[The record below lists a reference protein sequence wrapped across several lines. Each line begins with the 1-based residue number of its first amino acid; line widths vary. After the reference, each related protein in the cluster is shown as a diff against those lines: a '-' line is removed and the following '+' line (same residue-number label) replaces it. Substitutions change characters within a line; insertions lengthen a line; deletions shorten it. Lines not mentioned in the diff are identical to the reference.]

1 MKNRKLFMKY
11 TQPKAESSIGWKK
24 IYLALSLFC
33 AVAFVTGAF
42 LVPILAFAEKDVT
55 PETEEKSN
63 NTDEMNTN
71 LGDKNETLNELQDK
85 IRQYEKSISEK
96 QNEALTLESQI
107 GLIEEDIGKNKTK
120 IEKVKTELEK
130 LEYEIGEARLKIL
143 ESEEG
148 IDTKK
153 VQISGFLNKIY
164 KNEQKTFLEILLTN
178 DTLTEFSSQM
188 SYEEEI
194 QKEFQGL
201 LDNIQQDKKELNKA
215 KSELEKK
222 KEDKKVKKA
231 DLVSQRHT
239 LQSEENYTSDLLA
252 EIEEDEDK
260 FQELVKKMRTEQTD
274 VESEINY
281 LEDKLKK
288 KITDPEEGSDPVE
301 PSPYIDMDEF
311 DPIWPITGPITAT
324 FHDPT
329 YPFRRWFEH
338 DAIDIA
344 CPQGSQLK
352 AADSGYVAVAR
363 FDGTSRYAYIL
374 LVHAD
379 GYATLYGHTSAIYV
393 ELEEYVKKGQVIG
406 LSGAM
411 PGTPGAGSFTTGP
424 HLHFGVRYNGIPVDP
439 LQYLP

>member
-1 MKNRKLFMKY
+1 MNEY
-11 TQPKAESSIGWKK
+11 K
-24 IYLALSLFC
+24 IKIKFTLISLLC
-33 AVAFVTGAF
+33 AVVLITGAF

-55 PETEEKSN
+55 PETEEKEN
-63 NTDEMNTN
+63 NVDEMNTN
-71 LGDKNETLNELQDK
+71 LEDKNETLAELQDK
-85 IRQYEKSISEK
+85 IRQYENSIKEK
-96 QNEALTLESQI
+96 QEEALTLESQI
-107 GLIEEDIGKNKTK
+107 DIIEEDIDKNKTK
-120 IEKVKTELEK
+120 IEKVRTELEK
-130 LEYEIGEARLKIL
+130 LEYEIGETRLKIL
-143 ESEEG
+143 QSEEG

-201 LDNIQQDKKELNKA
+201 LDDIQQEKKELNKA

-231 DLVSQRHT
+231 DLVSQRYT
-239 LQSEENYTSDLLA
+239 LQSEEDYNSNLLK
-252 EIEEDEDK
+252 EIEQDEDK
-260 FQELVKKMRTEQTD
+260 FQELVKKMRSEHSD
-274 VESEINY
+274 VESEITY
-281 LEDKLKK
+281 LENKLKK
-288 KITDPEEGSDPVE
+288 KITDPEEGSDPIE
-301 PSPYIDMDEF
+301 PSPYVDMDEF
-311 DPIWPITGPITAT
+311 DPIWPVGGPVTAT

-344 CPQGSQLK
+344 CAQGSQLK

-363 FDGTSRYAYIL
+363 FDGTSSYAYIL

-379 GYATLYGHTSAIYV
+379 GYATLYGHTSAVYV
-393 ELEEYVKKGQVIG
+393 EPEEYVKKGQVIG

-439 LQYLP
+439 MQYLP